1 MHYTPN
7 YDWMIGVEMDASYTA
22 ESQYRGFDIGNTG
35 GTVTNLAF
43 VSDYR
48 FLNALGGN
56 FKLRGSIGLPIYEN
70 LNYQKRTSARGQFEQ
85 VQLGDGFFA
94 NLSVVWTFR
103 AAPDY

>member
-1 MHYTPN
+1 
-7 YDWMIGVEMDASYTA
+7 MIGIEMDASYAA
-22 ESQYRGFDIGNTG
+22 ENQYRGFDIGNTG
-35 GTVTNLAF
+35 GTTTNLAF

-56 FKLRGSIGLPIYEN
+56 FKLRGSIGLPIYED
-70 LNYQKRTSARGQFEQ
+70 LNSAKLRSGRGAFEQ

-94 NLSVVWTFR
+94 NLSVVWTYR